1 MRDIVVLIIIALFL
15 IIAFRDSIGGMIAY
29 WWFAIFRPQDW
40 IYMDITSF
48 RFPMI
53 ATLLFF
59 IPSMLR
65 GKYPT
70 LKDSIAV
77 LMVTFYLLMILSN
90 TVNGCSDIYQVIEP
104 VLYMFLLFF
113 AIFLSVSVI
122 ESKQH
127 LIYLIAIAGL
137 SLGFYA
143 GKAGISAIIG
153 GGYSSY
159 GSSNMGGIFSGSNAF
174 AMGSGILL
182 FFLIFVYQ
190 QCSNSNSKILFPKYL
205 VLHPK
210 LFSIGMLLL
219 ILGTIFNIIT
229 LSSRGSAIATFLAL
243 VLFFILNGK
252 WFKKALLMTPLLA
265 IAFTVIPLPDG
276 YEQRIESAFEDKE
289 NLDASAASRP
299 HFWQVATNM
308 TKSYPIGV
316 GPGCFREY
324 YDLFDHSAGQYNR
337 ARDVHSSHFQ
347 VLAEL
352 GYLGITTWIL
362 LFSFTYLRLFTLRRI
377 VKAHEKNIENPVFY
391 TQLCNAIICSITVY
405 LIGGSLYSLAFNDL
419 IWLNFGI
426 TIVLTKLIKGEVA
439 SIPKNV
445 KKHSKV

>member
-1 MRDIVVLIIIALFL
+1 MRDVVVLIIILLFL

-40 IYMDITSF
+40 VYMDITGF

-77 LMVTFYLLMILSN
+77 LMVTFYLLMLLSN
-90 TVNGCSDIYQVIEP
+90 SVNGCSDIYQVIEP
-104 VLYMFLLFF
+104 ALYMFLLLF

-127 LIYLIAIAGL
+127 LIYLIAIVGL

-182 FFLIFVYQ
+182 FFLIFIYQ
-190 QCSNSNSKILFPKYL
+190 QCSNRKSKILFPKYL

-210 LFSIGMLLL
+210 LFSLAMLLL
-219 ILGTIFNIIT
+219 VIGTIFNIVT
-229 LSSRGSAIATFLAL
+229 LASRGSAIATFLAL
-243 VLFFILNGK
+243 ILLFILNGK
-252 WFKKALLMTPLLA
+252 WFKKALLMVPLLA
-265 IAFTVIPLPDG
+265 IAFTVVPLPEG
-276 YEQRIESAFEDKE
+276 YEQRIESAFADKE
-289 NLDASAASRP
+289 ELDTSAASRP
-299 HFWQVATNM
+299 HFWQVAINM
-308 TKSYPIGV
+308 TKSYPVGV

-324 YDLFDHSAGQYNR
+324 YDLFDHSGGQYNR

-352 GYLGITTWIL
+352 GYLGIVTWIL
-362 LFSFTYLRLFTLRRI
+362 LFSFTYLRLFKLRRI
-377 VKAHEKNIENPVFY
+377 VKTHEKNIENPIFY

-405 LIGGSLYSLAFNDL
+405 LIGGSLYSLTFNDL

-445 KKHSKV
+445 QKPSKV